1 MKVKNTL
8 SFTIGAFSFA
18 KTIGTEGTP
27 SEEKVTFNDVRMD
40 VTVDEELSDAEF
52 EANMK
57 FASMFMNGLAT
68 AVPAVIKAVGDIEA
82 EKARLRHY
90 HKVEEMKLQD
100 QLDAA
105 KHQRIQESKGG
116 KPLTAEEIKDLIRAS
131 NKDLVEKLTT
141 TVRIT
146 RTP

>member
-82 EKARLRHY
+82 EKTRLQHY
-90 HKVEEMKLQD
+90 YKTEEMKLAD
-100 QLDAA
+100 QLDAGRHA
-105 KHQRIQESKGG
+105 RIQESKGG
-116 KPLTAEEIKDLIRAS
+116 KPLTAEETKDLILKS
-131 NKDLVEKLTT
+131 NEDLVSKLVSS
-141 TVRIT
+141 VRIT